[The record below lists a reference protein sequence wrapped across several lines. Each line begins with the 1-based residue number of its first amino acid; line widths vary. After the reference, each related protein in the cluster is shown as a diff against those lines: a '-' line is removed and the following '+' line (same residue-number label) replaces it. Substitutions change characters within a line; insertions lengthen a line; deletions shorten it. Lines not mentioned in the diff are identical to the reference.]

1 MASII
6 GKYSVNAL
14 QYFKNE
20 SARFYSIEF
29 ETGAYALI
37 TDVYLLYAYVINYLI
52 VATSILGAS
61 SK

>member
-6 GKYSVNAL
+6 GKCSVNTL
-14 QYFKNE
+14 QYFNE

-37 TDVYLLYAYVINYLI
+37 IDVYLLYAYFINYLI

>member
-1 MASII
+1 MRFNIS
-6 GKYSVNAL
+6 
-14 QYFKNE
+14 KNE

-37 TDVYLLYAYVINYLI
+37 TDVYLLYADVINYLI